1 MLDTQGSNSIVHL
14 KPSYKPLNDEFSSA
28 STHAMLS
35 ATRRELATNGWR
47 NFDLQNV
54 MDDTRSGMAILDKK
68 WSSLAELA
76 VDSVLDVLE
85 PPSIEPRLPLVEQL
99 SRLVDPFA
107 DMARASSGVNL
118 VRGMLLAAADDHAA
132 GTLFRN
138 HLNSQFR
145 RPLKQIL
152 AQAAAA
158 KQIRQTYD
166 IDFAVEILFGP
177 LWHRVLITR
186 SPLTETAVTRAVTGL
201 MDHLSV

>member
-1 MLDTQGSNSIVHL
+1 MLDTAPSNSIVHL
-14 KPSYKPLNDEFSSA
+14 QPSYKPLNDEFSSA

-35 ATRRELATNGWR
+35 ATRRELASNGWR
-47 NFDLQNV
+47 EFNLQNV
-54 MDDTRSGMAILDKK
+54 MNDTRSGMAILDKK

-85 PPSIEPRLPLVEQL
+85 PPSIESRLPIVEQL
-99 SRLVDPFA
+99 CRLVDPFA
-107 DMARASSGVNL
+107 DMSRAASGMNL
-118 VRGMLLAAADDHAA
+118 VRGMLLAAADDQAA

-138 HLNSQFR
+138 HLNTHFR

-158 KQIRQTYD
+158 KKIRQTYD
-166 IDFAVEILFGP
+166 IDFAIEILFGP

-186 SPLTETAVTRAVTGL
+186 APLSEAAVTRAVTGL